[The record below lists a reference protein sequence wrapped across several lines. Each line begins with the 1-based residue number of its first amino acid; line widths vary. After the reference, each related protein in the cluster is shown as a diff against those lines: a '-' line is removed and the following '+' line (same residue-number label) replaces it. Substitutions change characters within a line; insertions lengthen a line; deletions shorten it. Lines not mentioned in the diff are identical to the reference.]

1 MSNKLLLDRRPNVTS
16 AQLKAVETWFEANVQ
31 IVPTKYGM
39 KKKINFFSKSELLI
53 FILILSFF
61 SKTEIFLQNF
71 QNVVLIFFFV

>member
-39 KKKINFFSKSELLI
+39 KKK
-53 FILILSFF
+53 
-61 SKTEIFLQNF
+61 
-71 QNVVLIFFFV
+71 